1 MEDDVEQSLDVE
13 VVERSAQ
20 EQRWKEFI
28 HGTSDVDSKVLTFAV
43 PLVNRKAQ
51 HVIRAV
57 ASIYARVRSMQIP
70 SVRTQIVHKSS
81 LELPFESGAWSL
93 GRSLWRTM
101 SPGDEPTQNVRVE
114 SRLHGLR

>member
-1 MEDDVEQSLDVE
+1 MQLQDPMEDDVEQSLDVE
-13 VVERSAQ
+13 VAERSAQ

-70 SVRTQIVHKSS
+70 SVRLHTDRAQ
-81 LELPFESGAWSL
+81 EFAGAAFRKWCL
-93 GRSLWRTM
+93 V
-101 SPGDEPTQNVRVE
+101 PGPVFVAHDEPR
-114 SRLHGLR
+114 